1 MRLHRH
7 RVAGS
12 GTRVLRA
19 TAALVL
25 GLALAGCT
33 AFATKGTMPP
43 PGPNGQVDPSSAP
56 DFLAVAGRDG
66 GLAGYARKADV
77 LGAGKAPFV
86 VYGEDLSTVIGQMV
100 PGRGFVPA
108 GVDPATVPTFAVEV
122 GPAGQEQ
129 PDGNKVV
136 LYVRNDS
143 LVEIYDAVLAG
154 GQITDSGGYSG
165 QNMGVGCYSM
175 PAGSRLVLLDRSA
188 SQPGASVVR
197 EIYTRGGEP
206 EPPSLW
212 ITVGMDGSVQQG
224 IGIPAWWGAPQSC

>member
-1 MRLHRH
+1 MLP
-7 RVAGS
+7 
-12 GTRVLRA
+12 
-19 TAALVL
+19 LVSP
-25 GLALAGCT
+25 
-33 AFATKGTMPP
+33 FASKGTLPP

-66 GLAGYARKADV
+66 GIAGYARKEDV
-77 LGAGKAPFV
+77 LAPGDVPFP
-86 VYGEDLSTVIGQMV
+86 VYGENLSTVIGQMV

-122 GPAGQEQ
+122 GPSGQEQ
-129 PDGNKVV
+129 PDANKVV

-143 LVEIYDAVLAG
+143 LIEIHDAVLAG
-154 GQITDSGGYSG
+154 GQITDSGGYWG

-175 PAGSRLVLLDRSA
+175 PVGSRLVLLDRSA

-197 EIYTRGGEP
+197 EIYTRHGEP

-212 ITVGMDGSVQQG
+212 ITIARDGSVQQG
-224 IGIPAWWGAPQSC
+224 TGVPAWWGAPQAC